1 MPLLV
6 IVMIFGFSTLAVFGF
21 DMSIFMLVYHLLQW
35 HLFAM
40 RSKGALLVL
49 MDRCAGT
56 EDGIRQDGIGL
67 GQTCQPA
74 VLNLS

>member
-1 MPLLV
+1 ML
-6 IVMIFGFSTLAVFGF
+6 
-21 DMSIFMLVYHLLQW
+21 IFMLVHHLLQW
-35 HLFAM
+35 HLLAM
-40 RSKGALLVL
+40 RSKGTLLVL

-67 GQTCQPA
+67 GQKGQPE